1 MIITYKGIDFKQ
13 TPSKHLSGKLCELS
27 ENALSKD
34 EFVRK
39 CKLIWG
45 DRFNYDETLYV
56 NSYSKIKIFD
66 TKNDIFIEQ
75 NANSHMNGHK
85 YNLNNDDFVF
95 LSNIIYDNKYDY
107 SNFTMKN
114 VTDRVNIICP
124 DHGEFI
130 TRAYDHLNTRNGGI
144 CNKCNFSKFNREV
157 MKYLDRNNILYKK
170 QYKFEKCRNTH
181 KLPFDFYIPNIRTCI
196 EFSEAYERLKVNDN
210 IKNEY
215 CEDNYIDLVRIRYD
229 SIDNI
234 VSILDGIF
242 KKTTC

>member
-1 MIITYKGIDFKQ
+1 
-13 TPSKHLSGKLCELS
+13 
-27 ENALSKD
+27 
-34 EFVRK
+34 
-39 CKLIWG
+39 
-45 DRFNYDETLYV
+45 
-56 NSYSKIKIFD
+56 
-66 TKNDIFIEQ
+66 
-75 NANSHMNGHK
+75 
-85 YNLNNDDFVF
+85 
-95 LSNIIYDNKYDY
+95 
-107 SNFTMKN
+107 
-114 VTDRVNIICP
+114 
-124 DHGEFI
+124 
-130 TRAYDHLNTRNGGI
+130 
-144 CNKCNFSKFNREV
+144 

-196 EFSEAYERLKVNDN
+196 EFSEAYERLKVNDG